1 MNLQALLFPKIG
13 ICTENR
19 LYFRFNEFNESD
31 ENKKI
36 ENGNYNYQNQY
47 LNLNKKDVVSF
58 DTYFNSFSIEKWKK
72 YTKLKKLNLRLKITG
87 NFIISL
93 IRKNKIGEIIS
104 KQILSQHVFSNS
116 EIEEIT
122 LTFESLDEKGIYY
135 FEIEALDDNVCLYN
149 GEYYTNIDK
158 NELNEVNIGIG
169 ICTFKREMFIYRN
182 IKILKDFILLNNNLE
197 LSNHIDVYIADNGK
211 TLEKNKLNHNK
222 IHLIENKNTG
232 GAGGFTRTIIEM
244 NKDKSEKKI
253 THVLLMDDDIIIEPM
268 SIIKTFN
275 FLRIIKD
282 EYKDIFIGGAML
294 RLDNQYTQTE
304 SGAIWNAGELKPL
317 KHNLDLR
324 EIASVLENEDEEY
337 VEYNAWWYCCFPLDI
352 ASLDNLPLPIF
363 IRGDDLEYGLRNMK
377 NLVLLNG
384 ICVWHEPFENKYS
397 SFLEYY
403 ITRNLLID
411 NAIHFSTKDKYGFK
425 RNFGKKDCIKHIYGR
440 VVRQLFYYRYK
451 NINLI
456 FKAVND
462 FLKGM
467 DFWEQKQDGEKFHQ
481 SIMET
486 GYKAQLIQDLKVP
499 FNHDLYKL
507 SLKKKEDILK
517 KVLRFLTINGMML
530 PTNKKYNV
538 VSMAQCTPKNFYRV
552 KEVLNYDVTTK
563 KGFITKRSHF
573 ENIKVISKLILITF
587 KILFKYN
594 SAKNS
599 YKTRYKEI
607 ANIEFWN
614 EYLDLKNK

>member
-1 MNLQALLFPKIG
+1 
-13 ICTENR
+13 
-19 LYFRFNEFNESD
+19 
-31 ENKKI
+31 
-36 ENGNYNYQNQY
+36 
-47 LNLNKKDVVSF
+47 
-58 DTYFNSFSIEKWKK
+58 
-72 YTKLKKLNLRLKITG
+72 
-87 NFIISL
+87 
-93 IRKNKIGEIIS
+93 
-104 KQILSQHVFSNS
+104 
-116 EIEEIT
+116 
-122 LTFESLDEKGIYY
+122 
-135 FEIEALDDNVCLYN
+135 
-149 GEYYTNIDK
+149 
-158 NELNEVNIGIG
+158 
-169 ICTFKREMFIYRN
+169 
-182 IKILKDFILLNNNLE
+182 
-197 LSNHIDVYIADNGK
+197 
-211 TLEKNKLNHNK
+211 
-222 IHLIENKNTG
+222 
-232 GAGGFTRTIIEM
+232 M

-304 SGAIWNAGELKPL
+304 SGATWNAGELKPL

-425 RNFGKKDCIKHIYGR
+425 KNFGKKDCIKYIYSR
-440 VVRQLFYYRYK
+440 VSRQLVYYRYK
-451 NINLI
+451 NIDLI
-456 FKAVND
+456 FKAVDD

-467 DFWEQKQDGEKFHQ
+467 SFWEQKQDGEKFHQ
-481 SIMET
+481 SIMEI

-499 FNHDLYKL
+499 FDRDLYKASL
-507 SLKKKEDILK
+507 SKEENILK
-517 KVLRFLTINGMML
+517 KRLRFLTINGMIL
-530 PTNKKYNV
+530 PANKRYNV

-552 KEVLNYDVTTK
+552 KEILNYDVTTK

-573 ENIKVISKLILITF
+573 ENIKVLSKLILVIF

-599 YKTRYKEI
+599 YKNRFREI
-607 ANIEFWN
+607 TSIKFWN